1 MGHTPTSEARARFE
15 TKLATARAVCDQAA
29 DLADQLGYEG
39 AAADL
44 REIGYHVR
52 EIWAESSGDRPAGR
66 RRLRAGAVRT
76 DTPTGRRL
84 DRADF

>member
-15 TKLATARAVCDQAA
+15 TKLATARAVCNQAA
-29 DLADQLGYEG
+29 DLAEQLGYEG

-44 REIGYHVR
+44 REIGDHVR
-52 EIWAESSGDRPAGR
+52 VIWAESSGENPGGR
-66 RRLRAGAVRT
+66 RRLRAGSVRT
-76 DTPTGRRL
+76 STPPGRRL